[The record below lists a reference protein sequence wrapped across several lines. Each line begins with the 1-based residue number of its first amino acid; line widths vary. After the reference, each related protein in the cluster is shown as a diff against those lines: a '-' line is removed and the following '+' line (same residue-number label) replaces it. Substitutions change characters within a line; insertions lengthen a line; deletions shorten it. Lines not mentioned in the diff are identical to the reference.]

1 MHNSSIKYNIVV
13 DTSMY
18 KPYITIVFVFFSI
31 LIGSLNSPLN
41 NIVLLAEGQ
50 QQQSAISGSTK
61 NVQSLANQMVKT
73 HQSH

>member
-18 KPYITIVFVFFSI
+18 KPYIAIVFVSFII
-31 LIGSLNSPLN
+31 LISSLNFPLN

-50 QQQSAISGSTK
+50 QQQSSLSGSPK
-61 NVQSLANQMVKT
+61 NMTELINQMIKIL
-73 HQSH
+73 QSY